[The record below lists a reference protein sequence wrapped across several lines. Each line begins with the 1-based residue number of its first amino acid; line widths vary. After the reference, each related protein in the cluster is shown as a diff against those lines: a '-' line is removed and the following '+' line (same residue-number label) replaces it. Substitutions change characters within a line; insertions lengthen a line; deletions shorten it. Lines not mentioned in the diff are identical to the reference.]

1 MNFKLYKIC
10 FFRFCGFIS
19 ALIAISSLQGC
30 FDIKIK
36 TQTPSVG
43 YYSLPSVITAR
54 DCAEFLAMRLEVEVA
69 SEFNT
74 TNIFIEGANGRIEPL
89 KDSAWLDLPSNLIKT
104 SLETK
109 AQSKCIALSSTNVDS
124 KNPLLQVKIFSFGI
138 NKINDSLAATVNMN
152 IRLSHD
158 LPQNPQAKKNELN
171 TNIHTKIEVA
181 HATNTG
187 GASDTD
193 AQILAIKNALDKA
206 IEQSIERVNSAL
218 SASSTP
224 KTTK

>member
-10 FFRFCGFIS
+10 FFRFC
-19 ALIAISSLQGC
+19 AIICAIFVTASLQGC

-43 YYSLPSVITAR
+43 YYSLPSVLMAR

-124 KNPLLQVKIFSFGI
+124 KNPLLQVKVFSFGI
-138 NKINDSLAATVNMN
+138 AKINDSLVATVNMN

-158 LPQNPQAKKNELN
+158 LPQNLQTKKNELN

-181 HATNTG
+181 QVANTLGANDTN
-187 GASDTD
+187 
-193 AQILAIKNALDKA
+193 AQILAIKDALDKA
-206 IEQSIERVNSAL
+206 LEQSIERVNSAI
-218 SASSTP
+218 STP
-224 KTTK
+224 KATQKK